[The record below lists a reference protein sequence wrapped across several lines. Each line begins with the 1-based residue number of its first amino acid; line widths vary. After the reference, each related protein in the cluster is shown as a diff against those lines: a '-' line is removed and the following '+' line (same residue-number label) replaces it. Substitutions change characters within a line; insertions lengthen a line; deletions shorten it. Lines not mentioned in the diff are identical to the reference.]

1 MMLLPAAGFRLP
13 AVVVL
18 FVAVFATEA
27 SASDVCV
34 VQQSADGYVALR
46 ATPSTRG
53 DILART
59 KKGDGVVIQLND
71 TGDQIVNGSWL
82 RVLHFP
88 DSVVHQKTDLAHKA
102 GTVGWMHK
110 RYVNDCG

>member
-1 MMLLPAAGFRLP
+1 MMPLPDSGFRLP
-13 AVVVL
+13 AIVVI

-34 VQQSADGYVALR
+34 VQQSADDYVALR
-46 ATPSTRG
+46 ATPSAKG
-53 DILART
+53 NILVRA
-59 KKGDGVVIQLND
+59 KAGDGVVIQQND
-71 TGDQIVNGSWL
+71 KGDQIVNGSWL
-82 RVLHFP
+82 RVLRFP
-88 DSVVHQKTDLAHKA
+88 GSVIQQKTDPAYKA